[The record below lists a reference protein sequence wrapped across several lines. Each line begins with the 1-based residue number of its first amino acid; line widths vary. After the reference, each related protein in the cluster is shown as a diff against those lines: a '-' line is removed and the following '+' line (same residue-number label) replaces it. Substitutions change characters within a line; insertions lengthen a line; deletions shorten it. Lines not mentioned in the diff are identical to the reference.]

1 MCGGDAAA
9 VGCAVGVT
17 DGFGWGW
24 DCARGRLWTLVCLQW
39 WWMGLGGVGWE
50 ALWAVMFA
58 DDIVFCGEGGERVE
72 AGELGLCFGERGS
85 GGR

>member
-1 MCGGDAAA
+1 M
-9 VGCAVGVT
+9 
-17 DGFGWGW
+17 
-24 DCARGRLWTLVCLQW
+24 GR
-39 WWMGLGGVGWE
+39 GGVGWE

-85 GGR
+85 GVDERGAEYVCVCVCVRGGLTARRPLMGRGGISDE